1 MKRQLTALLAA
12 TAALCLPGAAGAVS
26 APDGGDAR
34 AVYDAGK
41 CIVKSDRRAAA
52 RLMFNLPLDGGAQ
65 VSPAQLGGAAGCVT
79 SAVPTSSS
87 VLLRG
92 AIAQELYLNDFRE
105 FGVPPRNRNILV
117 GFDLPLESAP
127 DGTPE
132 ATAQLYKWADCVV
145 RNDTENTE
153 RLLRTRVGSPQEATV
168 IESLR
173 PYMSAC
179 IAAGT
184 QLTVAPSELRSVFA
198 QSAYHS
204 LYRYWNNELTQAA
217 SRR

>member
-1 MKRQLTALLAA
+1 MKRHLTALLAA
-12 TAALCLPGAAGAVS
+12 GAVCLPGAAMAAS
-26 APDGGDAR
+26 APEGADAK
-34 AVYDAGK
+34 AIYDAGK

-52 RLMFNLPLDGGAQ
+52 RLMFNLPLDGGAE
-65 VSPAQLGGAAGCVT
+65 VSPAQLGAAAGCVT
-79 SAVPTSSS
+79 TAVQTNSS

-105 FGVPPRNRNILV
+105 FGVPPRNRTSLV
-117 GFDLPLESAP
+117 GFELPLESAP
-127 DGTPE
+127 NGTTE
-132 ATAQLYKWADCVV
+132 ATVQLYKWADCVV
-145 RNDTENTE
+145 RNDTGNTE
-153 RLLRTRVGSPQEATV
+153 RLLRTRVGSAQEATV

-179 IAAGT
+179 IAAGS
-184 QLTVAPSELRSVFA
+184 QLTVAPSELRSLFA